1 MGNSLLLATAH
12 GPMSQMRQSS
22 MSDEDVAVFKPVIS
36 TYQPVLFSSQMK
48 HMQTANNYGTQ
59 KEYFL
64 SDDSPGKVSREE
76 GKSVKNL
83 R

>member
-22 MSDEDVAVFKPVIS
+22 MSDEDVDVAVFKPVIS

-48 HMQTANNYGTQ
+48 HMTKNN
-59 KEYFL
+59 
-64 SDDSPGKVSREE
+64 
-76 GKSVKNL
+76 
-83 R
+83 